1 MRMLSP
7 DTVSSPLE
15 ASHLWKRLILL
26 HKSYGVVQIVKDT
39 VVRIGANRNY
49 SYDKTDTSSRGCRVS
64 VEMSFKFFGV
74 SNPVKPFFEQLEMGP
89 TMDMDFKLNRLYSRE
104 TNIQVKSTSTEN
116 LNSMFR
122 KLLSSNAVMI
132 YA

>member
-1 MRMLSP
+1 M
-7 DTVSSPLE
+7 
-15 ASHLWKRLILL
+15 
-26 HKSYGVVQIVKDT
+26 
-39 VVRIGANRNY
+39 
-49 SYDKTDTSSRGCRVS
+49 S

-122 KLLSSNAVMI
+122 KLPSNALTI